1 MTTATDRP
9 ARVVFL
15 DRDTISPET
24 VLRALS
30 FPHELEVFDRTTAE
44 QVAGRIADADIVITN
59 KAPVREAALDGA
71 RRLRLIAVAATGTD
85 VVDVRA
91 ANARGVTVSNIR
103 NYAVNTV
110 PEHTFALLLALHRS
124 IVPYRESVHRGRWR
138 EAAQFCYFDYPIR
151 DLAGSTLG
159 VIGDGVLGKAVAKL
173 GEAFG
178 MKVLF
183 SDYKGTTGMGPLYT
197 PFWDVLRLSDVITLH
212 TPLMPSTRN
221 LIGAPEFAAMEKKPL
236 LINTARGGLVDE
248 AALVVALRTGQISG
262 AGFDVVSTEPP
273 PDDHPLVE
281 LLELPNFIL
290 TPHVAW
296 ASQEAIQGLAD
307 QLIDNIEAFW
317 AGASRNV
324 VIPA

>member
-1 MTTATDRP
+1 MTQPRI
-9 ARVVFL
+9 VFL
-15 DRDTISPET
+15 DRDTLSPQT
-24 VLRALS
+24 LLRDPA
-30 FPHELEVFDRTTAE
+30 FAHEWVIHDRTAPAE
-44 QVAGRIADADIVITN
+44 VAARIRDADIVFTN
-59 KAPVREAALDGA
+59 KAPVRADAIAGA
-71 RRLRLIAVAATGTD
+71 PRLKLIAVAATGTD
-85 VVDVRA
+85 VVDVAAARA
-91 ANARGVTVSNIR
+91 QGVVVSNIR

-110 PEHTFALLLALHRS
+110 PEHTFALLLALRRS
-124 IVPYRESVHRGRWR
+124 ILAYHASVGRGRWR

-159 VIGDGVLGKAVAKL
+159 VIGDGALGKSVAKL

-183 SDYKGTTGMGPLYT
+183 SDYKGTTGRGPLYT
-197 PFWDVLRLSDVITLH
+197 PFWDVLRLSHVITLH
-212 TPLMPSTRN
+212 TPLLPSTRN
-221 LIGAPEFAAMEKKPL
+221 LIGAAEFAAMERKPL

-248 AALVVALRTGQISG
+248 AALVQALRSGQIAG

-273 PDDHPLVE
+273 PDDHPLVQ

-307 QLIDNIEAFW
+307 QLIDNVEAFW
-317 AGASRNV
+317 AGSPRNV
-324 VIPA
+324 VVPA